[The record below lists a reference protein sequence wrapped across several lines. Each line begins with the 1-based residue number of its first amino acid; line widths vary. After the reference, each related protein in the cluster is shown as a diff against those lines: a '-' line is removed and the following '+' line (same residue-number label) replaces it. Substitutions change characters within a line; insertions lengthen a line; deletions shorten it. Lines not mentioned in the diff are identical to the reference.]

1 MCVTVYL
8 NRQFYIFDLQQSQ
21 KQLLETV
28 LKKNTENIDKTRR
41 KTPVKLLFFNNFL
54 KNGIR

>member
-28 LKKNTENIDKTRR
+28 LKKNTENIDNTRR

-54 KNGIR
+54 ENGIR

>member
-28 LKKNTENIDKTRR
+28 LKKNAENIDNTRR

-54 KNGIR
+54 ENGIR

>member
-41 KTPVKLLFFNNFL
+41 KTPAKLLFFNNFL